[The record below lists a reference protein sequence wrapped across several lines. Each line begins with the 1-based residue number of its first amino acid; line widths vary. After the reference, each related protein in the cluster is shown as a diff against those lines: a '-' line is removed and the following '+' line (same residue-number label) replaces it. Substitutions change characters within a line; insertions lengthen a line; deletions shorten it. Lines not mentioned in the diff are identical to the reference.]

1 MSLHK
6 LLKSNKK
13 FITFISCVFI
23 VLKYLLKINEK
34 RLDDSIRPIGNI
46 YLYNNKIYRCYGNYM
61 HLKSFLPVEN
71 MDVHKNKR

>member
-1 MSLHK
+1 MSLHE

-13 FITFISCVFI
+13 FITFISCV

-34 RLDDSIRPIGNI
+34 RLDDSIRPIGNT
-46 YLYNNKIYRCYGNYM
+46 YLYNNKIFTCYGYYM
-61 HLKSFLPVEN
+61 HLKRFLPVEN